1 MNDLEEKIEEYADG
15 LFEDLGFTDLP
26 EERKAEIFARVEEH
40 LHNVI
45 VDELSRDLDAVKMEV
60 LKKALSQQDYKVASG
75 VLDMAEKKVVLENRI
90 ERELN
95 QLKAVI
101 KREQRYARD

>member
-95 QLKAVI
+95 QLK
-101 KREQRYARD
+101 Q